1 MNKPN
6 TASSQSQPSP
16 SSFEKVKNSSNITE
30 IGYHPD
36 SKTLHV
42 KFQGGSHYTYH
53 GVHPTL
59 WEQLRKA
66 PSKGSFIHQFIKGKH
81 ETKKLS

>member
-1 MNKPN
+1 MN
-6 TASSQSQPSP
+6 SQNKISTPSP
-16 SSFEKVKNSSNITE
+16 DSPLFEKVKNSSNITE
-30 IGYHPD
+30 IGYQPD

-42 KFQGGSHYTYH
+42 KFQGGTHYTYH

-66 PSKGSFIHQFIKGKH
+66 PSKGSFIHEFIKGKH
-81 ETKKLS
+81 ETKKVS